1 MHHLLFV
8 EVADEAAATER
19 NCSLSAV
26 RVKPPA
32 VLRSVRERVKC
43 ELGRGMDEAGQ
54 EGVKKFAS
62 PLTPE
67 DLRGSVN
74 RYAARYFNRDIFV
87 LDIIG

>member
-1 MHHLLFV
+1 
-8 EVADEAAATER
+8 
-19 NCSLSAV
+19 
-26 RVKPPA
+26 
-32 VLRSVRERVKC
+32 
-43 ELGRGMDEAGQ
+43 MDEAGQ